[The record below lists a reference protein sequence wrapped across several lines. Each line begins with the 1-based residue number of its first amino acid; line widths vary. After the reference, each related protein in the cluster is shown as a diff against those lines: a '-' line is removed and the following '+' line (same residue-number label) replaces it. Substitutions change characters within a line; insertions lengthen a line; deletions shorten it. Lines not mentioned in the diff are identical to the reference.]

1 MNAQAQVPT
10 MDSGGPT
17 ARYGQLGF
25 HRCQKRGAV
34 RRNLTNQ
41 GCLAFKFCLA
51 AVRRSGTPKKKNLGR
66 VCVMNLALP
75 SHGWNVKLL
84 LSLASNTA
92 MVLLE
97 RFRGAGVGS
106 AVVTPSLKPQSKKE
120 KNGSV
125 GLRNWSRPTGQS
137 ASGLDPR
144 RGTAGNPCPQPL
156 DPPMAGPDHV
166 QDGEGAGAGWEG
178 GGAWD
183 PNPDPSP
190 LWVWG

>member
-1 MNAQAQVPT
+1 
-10 MDSGGPT
+10 
-17 ARYGQLGF
+17 
-25 HRCQKRGAV
+25 
-34 RRNLTNQ
+34 
-41 GCLAFKFCLA
+41 
-51 AVRRSGTPKKKNLGR
+51 
-66 VCVMNLALP
+66 MNLALP